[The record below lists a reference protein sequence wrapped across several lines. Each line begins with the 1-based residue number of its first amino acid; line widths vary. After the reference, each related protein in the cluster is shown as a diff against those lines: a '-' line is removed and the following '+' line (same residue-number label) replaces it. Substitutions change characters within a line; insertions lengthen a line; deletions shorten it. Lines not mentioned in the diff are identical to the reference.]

1 MATKKKSTAS
11 LYKEFFSKFSRKGY
25 VGSILKNKTGTS
37 VFEVELDTKKDIDDA
52 KNYLNE
58 NGIKYNVGTINSK
71 RLLIKL

>member
-1 MATKKKSTAS
+1 MATKKKSPTT
-11 LYKEFFSKFSRKGY
+11 LYKEFFSKFYRKGY
-25 VGSILKNKTGTS
+25 VGSILKNKAGNS

>member
-1 MATKKKSTAS
+1 MATKKKSATS
-11 LYKEFFSKFSRKGY
+11 LYNEFFSKFSRKGY
-25 VGSILKNKTGTS
+25 VGSRLKNKTGNS

-58 NGIKYNVGTINSK
+58 NGIKYNIGTINSK

>member
-1 MATKKKSTAS
+1 MPTKKKSPTT
-11 LYKEFFSKFSRKGY
+11 LYKEFFSKFYRKGY
-25 VGSILKNKTGTS
+25 VGSILKNKTGNS